1 MSMNSSYAPLYPHH
15 DLLMEIGQI
24 ELAMDDFDD
33 AEGNEHDGR
42 QPELQT
48 RMDSLLEA
56 LDHLDV

>member
-1 MSMNSSYAPLYPHH
+1 MSMNSGYEPLYPHH

-24 ELAMDDFDD
+24 ELAIDD
-33 AEGNEHDGR
+33 AEGNPHDGR
-42 QPELQT
+42 QPDLQS